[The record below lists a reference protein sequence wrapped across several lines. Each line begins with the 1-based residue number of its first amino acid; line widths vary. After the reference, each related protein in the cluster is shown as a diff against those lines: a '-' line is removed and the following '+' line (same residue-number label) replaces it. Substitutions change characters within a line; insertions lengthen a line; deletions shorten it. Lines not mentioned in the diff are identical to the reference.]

1 MVNGVD
7 VMATIFMVGAGFVMG
22 FLAAMVIYY
31 MEKDDS
37 EKEKENGNDKGESN
51 RDSDK

>member
-7 VMATIFMVGAGFVMG
+7 VMATILMVGAGFVMG

-31 MEKDDS
+31 MGKDDS
-37 EKEKENGNDKGESN
+37 GEDKE
-51 RDSDK
+51 

>member
-7 VMATIFMVGAGFVMG
+7 VMATILIVGAGFVMG

-37 EKEKENGNDKGESN
+37 GEDKE
-51 RDSDK
+51 